1 MTTAAASD
9 VFIGVAS
16 IPNREDSLRRVID
29 RLLPQA
35 AKIGVYLNGYEHVPG
50 FLRHDRIVVERSQD
64 HGDVRD
70 NGKFFFLDRSTQ
82 RYYATVDDDI
92 SYPTDYIQKLT
103 EFLVDAE
110 QLSAAGVHGA
120 LYPDPIIDL
129 FDARVLLHFEKSAPH
144 VAPVHLLGTGTTMF
158 DQRAWQLR
166 FDEFGTP
173 GMADVWFA
181 KAAVE
186 RGASCFVVPRKR
198 KWLEPI
204 RPERAGGGAL
214 FHEGLHSSSEQVTVL
229 RAARPSADGADGM
242 VEFLL
247 RSDRFVD
254 RLSLHQALDLDRT
267 RRQLGFE
274 PISASLAADL
284 RSAIERRA
292 RDRPQSGHLPPGGAV
307 AHGNLIVD
315 VLAGTVGADGV
326 ASTLSILDRT
336 SALIGRDPDVWNELP
351 YGLQIDSRSDRFEEV
366 RSAILSAGMQAGA
379 SDADCLWPLA
389 QRGAAA
395 TLDQALAAARAG
407 SEVRFERLPTLVE
420 QARERPESAA
430 KSLYEFLQILDG
442 ARSPDVTGLRLAFGE
457 EFESLGVG
465 LPVCQALLRAGDIES
480 ARRILTLLRRRS
492 PSDIDVRLMAARLDS
507 EVDDGGTVDL
517 RPALSV
523 LDDLLCAEGLT
534 RWTELF
540 LPGSG
545 HHWIHLMQAD
555 RAVDSDSPVDRTVSV
570 IMTTHNDEGTIA
582 PAVES
587 ILAST
592 GVAVQLVI
600 VDDRSTDGTL
610 AVLSGFDDPRIEL
623 VSNEC
628 NVGPYVSRN
637 RALERCTGRYVAIA
651 DADDWSHPQRL
662 AFQCSLLEAS
672 PHVHGCKVAHVRV
685 CADGDIDLENNSRFV
700 GEGPM
705 SLMFRRWLVDHV
717 GGFDHIRTRGDVEFM
732 RRVQSRFG
740 SSSLESVGLPMVL
753 ASSSP
758 HSNSK
763 RFSEASLNLYR
774 TASRRWHERHR
785 GRDSLY
791 VPLTASRAPF
801 MAPADLVVTDEASAD
816 D

>member
-1 MTTAAASD
+1 MASAATSD
-9 VFIGVAS
+9 VFVGVAS
-16 IPNREDSLRRVID
+16 IPDREDSLRRVID

-35 AKIGVYLNGYEHVPG
+35 AKIGVYLNGYERIPG
-50 FLRHDRIVVERSQD
+50 FLRRDRIVVERSQD

-70 NGKFFFLDRSTQ
+70 NGKFFFLGQSTQ

-92 SYPTDYIQKLT
+92 SYPTDYIEKLT
-103 EFLVDAE
+103 EFLVDAD
-110 QLSAAGVHGA
+110 QLSAVGVHGA

-129 FDARVLLHFEKSAPH
+129 FDARVLLHFEKSAAH

-158 DQRAWQLR
+158 DQQAWQLR

-198 KWLEPI
+198 KWLQPI

-229 RAARPSADGADGM
+229 REARPSAAGTDGLVG
-242 VEFLL
+242 FLL
-247 RSDRFVD
+247 RSDRFLD
-254 RLSLHQALDLDRT
+254 RLSLHQALDLDRV

-274 PISASLAADL
+274 PISASMAAEL
-284 RSAIERRA
+284 REAIERR
-292 RDRPQSGHLPPGGAV
+292 RRTWSQPGQLPPDGTAV
-307 AHGNLIVD
+307 HGSLIVD
-315 VLAGTVGADGV
+315 VLAGTVTADSV
-326 ASTLSILDRT
+326 APSLSVLDRT
-336 SALIGRDPDVWNELP
+336 SALVARDPDVWNDLP
-351 YGLQIDSRSDRFEEV
+351 YGLQLDSRSDRFDEV
-366 RSAILSAGMQAGA
+366 RSAVLSAGMQATA
-379 SDADCLWPLA
+379 SDAHRLWELDE
-389 QRGAAA
+389 RRAAA

-407 SEVRFERLPTLVE
+407 AEVPFERLPALVE

-430 KSLYEFLQILDG
+430 KFLYEFLQILDG
-442 ARSPDVTGLRLAFGE
+442 ARSPDVTGLRLAFGD

-465 LPVCQALLRAGDIES
+465 LPVCQALLRAGDIDA
-480 ARRILTLLRRRS
+480 ARRILTLLRKRS
-492 PSDIDVRLMAARLDS
+492 PADVDVRLMAARLDS
-507 EVDDGGTVDL
+507 EVDEGGTVDL
-517 RPALSV
+517 RPAFSV
-523 LDDLLCAEGLT
+523 IDDLVRGEGLIP
-534 RWTELF
+534 WTELF
-540 LPGSG
+540 LPGSDG
-545 HHWIHLMQAD
+545 HWIHRM
-555 RAVDSDSPVDRTVSV
+555 RAPRAHDSDTAPDRTVSV
-570 IMTTHNDEGTIA
+570 IMTTHNDETTIE

-592 GVAVQLVI
+592 GVTVELVI

-610 AVLSGFDDPRIEL
+610 ARVSGFDDPRIKL
-623 VSNEC
+623 VSNDL

-662 AFQCSLLEAS
+662 AHQCSLLEAS
-672 PHVHGCKVAHVRV
+672 PHVHGCKVGHVRV
-685 CADGDIDLENNSRFV
+685 CANGDIDLENNSRFV

-740 SSSLESVGLPMVL
+740 STSLESVGVPLVL

-763 RFSEASLNLYR
+763 RFSEGSLNLYR

-791 VPLTASRAPF
+791 VPLTGSRAPF
-801 MAPADLVVTDEASAD
+801 MAPADLVVTDEPAAPG
-816 D
+816 